1 MHESATV
8 SVYCNFVK
16 AYERVLI
23 VVDCGSKATTVV
35 VGKVVYSGG
44 AAVVHILSFTT
55 GAFTKILDSGGSDLS
70 SLTA

>member
-1 MHESATV
+1 MLD
-8 SVYCNFVK
+8 K
-16 AYERVLI
+16 AYERVVI

-44 AAVVHILSFTT
+44 AAVVHMLSFTT
-55 GAFTKILDSGGSDLS
+55 GALTKMSDSGGTDLS